1 MYCKQKKERL
11 QPVLFLY
18 VGFNRALIAAKE
30 DVGPETSSA
39 KQSCFGSALSR
50 RKSVFL
56 VTFVTT
62 DKSNPAEQ
70 KSKNRLH
77 CLPTKEQR
85 RSKICTGGA
94 RSRPRTLPVA
104 LFTHK

>member
-1 MYCKQKKERL
+1 MYCNKKGE
-11 QPVLFLY
+11 VITYTVSF
-18 VGFNRALIAAKE
+18 VGFNKALIAAKE

-70 KSKNRLH
+70 KNKNYLH
-77 CLPTKEQR
+77 YLPIKEQHK
-85 RSKICTGGA
+85 SKI
-94 RSRPRTLPVA
+94 RSTL
-104 LFTHK
+104 